1 MKKIKDSKMQKAL
14 QKQYVDEMGISAN
27 FCKNLV
33 ELNDVFDDIRKRIS
47 QDEQLSPK
55 NKNDLIVASKFA
67 QVIIGKKIS
76 KKENENV

>member
-1 MKKIKDSKMQKAL
+1 MKKINDSKMQNAL

-47 QDEQLSPK
+47 QDELLSPK
-55 NKNDLIVASKFA
+55 NKNDLIIASKFA
-67 QVIIGKKIS
+67 QAIIQKRINKKGE
-76 KKENENV
+76 KQ